1 MDEWDEEQSTQSFNK
16 TINNLN
22 IKNLRKNTNIIK
34 GMVLG
39 HSPQFM
45 YNRGIN
51 SSCKNKIWR
60 VDVGASKAFG
70 KVDNDGESL
79 LRKVQVLFI
88 ENDGDD
94 NRFHILDE
102 SSL

>member
-1 MDEWDEEQSTQSFNK
+1 M
-16 TINNLN
+16 I
-22 IKNLRKNTNIIK
+22 
-34 GMVLG
+34 LG

-45 YNRGIN
+45 YNKTIN
-51 SSCKNKIWR
+51 SSCSNKIWR

-70 KVDNDGESL
+70 DTDNSNEGN
-79 LRKVQVLFI
+79 LRKVQVLII

-102 SSL
+102 SCL